1 MERLD
6 LGVLEFPGRW
16 EFRDGGLMV
25 GVFPDGGLLDG
36 LISLGVLMLVFE
48 GESKGPR

>member
-6 LGVLEFPGRW
+6 LVVLEFRGRW
-16 EFRDGGLMV
+16 EFRDGELMV
-25 GVFPDGGLLDG
+25 GVFLDDGLDG

-48 GESKGPR
+48 GGSKGPR